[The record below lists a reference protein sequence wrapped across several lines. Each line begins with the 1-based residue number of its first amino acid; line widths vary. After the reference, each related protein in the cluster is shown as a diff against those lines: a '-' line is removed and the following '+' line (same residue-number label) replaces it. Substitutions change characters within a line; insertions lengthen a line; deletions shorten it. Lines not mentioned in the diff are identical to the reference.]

1 MIYAMPFGTKGLN
14 YCMKVGLSLT
24 YHQAGNS
31 LNFVTTY
38 LKEYLNT
45 IDKEEDNNNEQQ
57 HSIAAI
63 ENMCV
68 KTLQTINH

>member
-1 MIYAMPFGTKGLN
+1 
-14 YCMKVGLSLT
+14 
-24 YHQAGNS
+24 
-31 LNFVTTY
+31 VTTY

-45 IDKEEDNNNEQQ
+45 VDKEEDNNNEQQ